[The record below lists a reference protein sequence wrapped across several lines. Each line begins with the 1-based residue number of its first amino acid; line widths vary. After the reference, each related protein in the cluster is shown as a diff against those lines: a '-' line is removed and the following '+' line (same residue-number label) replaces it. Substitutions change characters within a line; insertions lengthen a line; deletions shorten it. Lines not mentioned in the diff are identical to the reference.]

1 MPTRRTSLSDEI
13 VFKTGMMRPFT
24 KQDAILQPVA
34 SWGDRVPHAT
44 IMPCPS
50 VLVNVRSCRPER
62 GLPVR
67 ERAGRT
73 QGDRAHLR
81 ISAYIGENGRA
92 ACRDRVCQY
101 GEVSGVDI
109 ALKKKRIHMIMK
121 R

>member
-1 MPTRRTSLSDEI
+1 
-13 VFKTGMMRPFT
+13 MMRPFT

-81 ISAYIGENGRA
+81 ISAYIGVCNCGQTAVSKNGRA
-92 ACRDRVCQY
+92 SGRE
-101 GEVSGVDI
+101 EVGQDVEI
-109 ALKKKRIHMIMK
+109 AVVAGSL
-121 R
+121 

>member
-44 IMPCPS
+44 IMPCPP

-62 GLPVR
+62 GLTVR

-73 QGDRAHLR
+73 QGDRSHLR
-81 ISAYIGENGRA
+81 IPAYIRPEEPHDGKE
-92 ACRDRVCQY
+92 C
-101 GEVSGVDI
+101 VSTFRSRWT
-109 ALKKKRIHMIMK
+109 ANK
-121 R
+121 